1 MEILGID
8 IGGSG
13 MKGAIVNITNGEFT
27 SERYREATPLPSTP
41 KAVAKT
47 VAKMAEHFQWKGLIG
62 CGFPSVIQKGKVLT
76 AANIDK
82 KWIDTRVESLFEE
95 ATGCIVKVVNDAD
108 AAGLA
113 EATFGAGKGIEG
125 LAILLTVGTGIGS
138 AFIQDGLLVPNSEL
152 GHLRFKG
159 SIAEHYASDAVRK
172 KEELSW
178 HIWGKR
184 FNEYLNYVYSLFY
197 PDVIILGGGASKKY
211 DKFEDVI
218 DVPTTVITAK
228 LLNQAGIIGAALSAK
243 ALVKTHPNL

>member
-13 MKGAIVNITNGEFT
+13 IKGAIVNITTGQLT
-27 SERYREATPLPSTP
+27 SERIRYATPDPSTP

-47 VAKMAEHFQWKGLIG
+47 VAKLAEHFHWKGLIG

-82 KWIDTRVESLFEE
+82 KWVDIRVEALFEE
-95 ATGCIVKVVNDAD
+95 ATDCLVKVVNDAD

-113 EATFGAGKGIEG
+113 EATFGAGRGIEG

-138 AFIQDGLLVPNSEL
+138 AFIQDGQLVPNSEL

-159 SIAEHYASDAVRK
+159 GIAEHYASDAARK
-172 KEELSW
+172 KYELSW
-178 HIWGKR
+178 HVWGKR
-184 FNEYLNYVYSLFY
+184 FNEYLNYVNSLFY

-218 DVPTTVITAK
+218 DVPTTVTTAK
-228 LLNQAGIIGAALSAK
+228 LLNQAGIIGAAMSAK
-243 ALVKTHPNL
+243 SLVKNHLHN